1 MTEYL
6 TAHESLEVLVNESPV
21 RFVRGGIAQITRGVI
36 SEIVGLSLAAGT
48 LYAVA
53 DQHEI
58 FRSVTD
64 SIGGFIDDKIPGD
77 TSYVDQAREQADW
90 LLDNSGWGSRLWSVA
105 SLAAA
110 GFGVYWLTKK
120 GMRQLHDGFTSLRNS
135 SYEHFDDGRTWQR
148 HGGYTNRP
156 SRATQ
161 NYGKPL
167 TPVDSE
173 ENVEPLSE
181 GEMVL
186 INGAVL
192 VKAVFYR
199 TTTKNNRKRT
209 VRIPMGEYD
218 ISWSG
223 TDHGN
228 FTFELP
234 QGGRIEGLK
243 KEGDLLDIA
252 KLIRDNS
259 DHQPIVRAEG
269 KLGKNNVLQLNYVRP
284 AYTR

>member
-6 TAHESLEVLVNESPV
+6 TAHESLEVLVQEKPV
-21 RFVRGGIAQITRGVI
+21 RFVRGGIAQIARGVLDTAG
-36 SEIVGLSLAAGT
+36 GLGLAAGT

-53 DQHEI
+53 DQHAV
-58 FRSVTD
+58 FSGLTD
-64 SIGGFIDDKIPGD
+64 SIGQSADNLIPGN
-77 TSYVDQAREQADW
+77 YVDQAREQVDR

-120 GMRQLHDGFTSLRNS
+120 GMRQLRDGFTSLMDS

-156 SRATQ
+156 SNATQ
-161 NYGKPL
+161 KYGKPL

-181 GEMVL
+181 GETVL
-186 INGAVL
+186 INGAIL
-192 VKAVFYR
+192 TSAEFYR
-199 TTTKNNRKRT
+199 TTTKNNKKRT
-209 VRIPMGEYD
+209 VRIPVEEYD

-223 TDHGN
+223 TDHGK
-228 FTFELP
+228 FAFELP

-252 KLIRDNS
+252 KLIRDTS
-259 DHQPIVRAEG
+259 DGKPVVRAEG